1 MMLSLIRAGR
11 LSYLDLV
18 RLMSLEPANVLSS
31 DRGRIAAGRPAD
43 ISIFDPNEEW
53 TVVADQLKTKSA
65 NTPLLGMT
73 LRGRARF
80 TIVDGELRFAA

>member
-1 MMLSLIRAGR
+1 MVL
-11 LSYLDLV
+11 LDLV
-18 RLMSLEPANVLSS
+18 RLMSLEPARVLSS
-31 DRGRIAAGRPAD
+31 DRGRLAAGAPAD

-53 TVVADQLKTKSA
+53 TVVADRLKTRSA

-73 LRGRARF
+73 LRGRARY